1 MKRGDIN
8 YIISLLLL
16 FSVVI
21 TGITGYIQSQLDL
34 RKFVPHRYFAY
45 VTLGLAAVH
54 VCLNA
59 GKIWRY
65 IRSKFKRVKST

>member
-8 YIISLLLL
+8 YTISLLLL

-21 TGITGYIQSQLDL
+21 TGTTGYIQSQLDL

-45 VTLGLAAVH
+45 IALGLTGVH
-54 VCLNA
+54 VSLNV
-59 GKIWRY
+59 GKIWQY
-65 IRSKFKRVKST
+65 ICRKIKRKE